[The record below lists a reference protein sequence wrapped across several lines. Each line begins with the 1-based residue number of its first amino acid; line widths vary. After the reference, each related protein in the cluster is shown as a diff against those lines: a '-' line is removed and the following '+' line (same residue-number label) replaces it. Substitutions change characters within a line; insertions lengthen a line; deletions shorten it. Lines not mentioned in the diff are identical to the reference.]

1 MSRDY
6 TRGSFRHS
14 FDDFREIRIPL
25 NLLYT
30 TATNERNLLH
40 PKDFRYSFVHSPFR
54 PLCHATSPVLR
65 RCVTERPVTGQ
76 GIDRVVFNA
85 FVLGNFLTAI
95 KFNCPSDPYLSG
107 NSLVCLGQKDIM
119 T

>member
-14 FDDFREIRIPL
+14 FDDFRESRIPL

-30 TATNERNLLH
+30 TATNETNLLISGIVLST
-40 PKDFRYSFVHSPFR
+40 PRFR

>member
-14 FDDFREIRIPL
+14 FDDFRESRISL
-25 NLLYT
+25 NLLFT
-30 TATNERNLLH
+30 TATNERNLLR
-40 PKDFRYSFVHSPFR
+40 PKDFRYSFVHSPIPPSLSR
-54 PLCHATSPVLR
+54 NVSSLR

>member
-1 MSRDY
+1 MKGIFCIQKISGIVLS
-6 TRGSFRHS
+6 TPQFC
-14 FDDFREIRIPL
+14 
-25 NLLYT
+25 
-30 TATNERNLLH
+30 
-40 PKDFRYSFVHSPFR
+40 

-65 RCVTERPVTGQ
+65 RCVTEKPVTGQ
-76 GIDRVVFNA
+76 GIDRVVFNE